1 MLLEDL
7 LPQSPNEPQ
16 VPPLLRVATLG
27 AMLHREE
34 EGPSL
39 VQRLNALRAEK
50 NAKNAPPPEPA
61 RPPYWK
67 EMEAQAKQEEDDR
80 FEMAVRIRERRL
92 RATDTAT
99 INRLDEAERQ
109 LIHGDTR

>member
-16 VPPLLRVATLG
+16 VPPLLRMATLG

-34 EGPSL
+34 VGPSL

-50 NAKNAPPPEPA
+50 NGAPPPEPA
-61 RPPYWK
+61 RPAYWR
-67 EMEAQAKQEEDDR
+67 ELQEQQQQDAADYE
-80 FEMAVRIRERRL
+80 ELMVHVR
-92 RATDTAT
+92 A
-99 INRLDEAERQ
+99 RQ
-109 LIHGDTR
+109 LAKGGTR